1 MKNPIFFFPD
11 AAIFTSFFLD
21 PFSCRDF
28 TDILFLVISFL
39 CMILRQLR
47 PTFLTLSLHKSSF
60 HKAYIFPWQMKKKEK
75 KKKAH
80 FRSPTYRE
88 CRCAAPTVIRNR
100 TTSNS
105 NCNVCQ
111 TEGDGVQSFS
121 CPPTLFTQH
130 SLLIIL
136 SMGATG
142 LNCKYSRISYKQ
154 PLIQKYFIHLI
165 LGVLQKLDST
175 KPQNRWRTTDKVWDQ
190 TDNPAG

>member
-1 MKNPIFFFPD
+1 MTKHWIYKVIPRAAQNWPFSLQIMKNPIFFSPD

-75 KKKAH
+75 KKAH

-88 CRCAAPTVIRNR
+88 CRCAAPTVIWNR

-111 TEGDGVQSFS
+111 TEGDRVQSFS
-121 CPPTLFTQH
+121 CSPPH
-130 SLLIIL
+130 
-136 SMGATG
+136 
-142 LNCKYSRISYKQ
+142 
-154 PLIQKYFIHLI
+154 PLHNTAY
-165 LGVLQKLDST
+165 
-175 KPQNRWRTTDKVWDQ
+175 
-190 TDNPAG
+190 